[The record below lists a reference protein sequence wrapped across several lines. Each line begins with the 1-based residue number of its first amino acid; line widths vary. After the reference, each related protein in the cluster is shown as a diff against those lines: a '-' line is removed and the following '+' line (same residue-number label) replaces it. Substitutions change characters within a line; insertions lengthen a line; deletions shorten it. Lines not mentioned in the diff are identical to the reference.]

1 MKTKTT
7 CGRCGGSG
15 SYSFNL
21 RDGTVCYGCMG
32 SGFQLVDLNAV
43 AKKQAAAANRLAKAM
58 SQRDAYIAAMT
69 AVKNEFN
76 SEFGFNLETALGV
89 DQLNA
94 AVYRK
99 TGKNLVAHCKARL

>member
-15 SYSFNL
+15 NYSFNL

-32 SGFQLVDLNAV
+32 SGFQFVDLAAV
-43 AKKQAAAANRLAKAM
+43 ARKEAAAAKRFAAAM
-58 SQRDAYIAAMT
+58 DRRNAYIAAMT
-69 AVKNEFN
+69 AVKNKFN
-76 SEFGFNLETALGV
+76 AEFGFNIETQLGV